1 MLDAKVAQLLNEQV
15 NKEFYSAYLYLDF
28 SIYYEEEGLDGFANW
43 YKIQAQ
49 EERDHAMLMVQY
61 LQNNGGK
68 VTLEAIAKPDR
79 ELTSRLRVLELGLE
93 HERYVTG
100 LIHTLYE
107 AAYSAKDFRTM
118 QFLDWFVKEQGEE
131 EKNAEDLIKKMKLYG
146 EDAKGETGKNIMNP
160 QTIVY
165 LGENSTMQMDTIQI
179 RGIDST
185 LRDTQFYCEAGS
197 EVVVTERLLTHG
209 AQTAESDMTIQL
221 NGEGAKGRVISRSVA
236 QDTSRQVFHPV
247 MVGNSQCFG
256 HVQCDSIIMGQAHIE
271 SIPAITANCPDAQL
285 IHEAAI
291 GKIAGDQ
298 LLKLETLGLSPEEA
312 EETILKGFLA

>member
-1 MLDAKVAQLLNEQV
+1 MPVFRSFEKSVTRAEIWSPVNIRDAKVAQLLNEQV

-146 EDAKGETGKNIMNP
+146 EDAKGLYMLNSEMAAR
-160 QTIVY
+160 VY
-165 LGENSTMQMDTIQI
+165 
-179 RGIDST
+179 
-185 LRDTQFYCEAGS
+185 
-197 EVVVTERLLTHG
+197 
-209 AQTAESDMTIQL
+209 TAPSL
-221 NGEGAKGRVISRSVA
+221 V
-236 QDTSRQVFHPV
+236 
-247 MVGNSQCFG
+247 
-256 HVQCDSIIMGQAHIE
+256 
-271 SIPAITANCPDAQL
+271 L
-285 IHEAAI
+285 
-291 GKIAGDQ
+291 
-298 LLKLETLGLSPEEA
+298 
-312 EETILKGFLA
+312 